1 MDHTDVTELLDQK
14 IVASRAIVS
23 EAESVSKNLRLFK
36 AELRLLVRSRDMLAG
51 KAKPKGPGAPRKA
64 KKAVAKPESA
74 KPAELC
80 SVCRRPPSAYGE
92 AGLTAC
98 GHPDCDCKCHADCLP
113 AHRARFH
120 DPEAV

>member
-1 MDHTDVTELLDQK
+1 MDHADLIELLDKK
-14 IVASRAIVS
+14 IADSRAYVIA
-23 EAESVSKNLRLFK
+23 AENASKNLRHFK
-36 AELRLLVRSRDMLAG
+36 AELRRLIRSRDMLAG

-64 KKAVAKPESA
+64 KKAAAKPESA